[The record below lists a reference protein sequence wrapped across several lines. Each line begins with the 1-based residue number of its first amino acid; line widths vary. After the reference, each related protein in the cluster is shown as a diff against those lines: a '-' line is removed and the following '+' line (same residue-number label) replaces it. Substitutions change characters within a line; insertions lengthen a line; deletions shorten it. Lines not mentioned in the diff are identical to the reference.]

1 MFELCYGV
9 FHLYIKHEVP
19 LYHNRKFNLR
29 QFCFFLAQI
38 SLKHWISVSQL
49 SNCKFFKIP
58 LALCIEFKYNAFLM
72 QI

>member
-1 MFELCYGV
+1 MFELSYV
-9 FHLYIKHEVP
+9 FHLSIKHEVP
-19 LYHNRKFNLR
+19 PYHNRKFNLR

-58 LALCIEFKYNAFLM
+58 LALNLNAFLM